1 MGTMKNTKAA
11 KATKP
16 ETIKSLQDLTAPVK
30 PENPTSPVPPADQP
44 EEAAQ
49 PAAPE
54 QSATRQM
61 TEEEFIEFMSKV
73 TGRPDLV
80 KAIMNAAKNP
90 ESVSEQKKEQHD
102 VDTQV
107 SQEDLKKVFALL
119 TAGKAEKVH
128 AEVVE
133 DDDDDEEDDDDDE
146 FEDDYIWNPD
156 PAWETAGWV
165 LGGAALVGFG
175 VLIGYLVTK

>member
-11 KATKP
+11 KAAPKTVKN
-16 ETIKSLQDLTAPVK
+16 LADLTAPVK
-30 PENPTSPVPPADQP
+30 PENPTSPIPPPDAQPEGTGQESTSEPPA
-44 EEAAQ
+44 A
-49 PAAPE
+49 
-54 QSATRQM
+54 RQM

-90 ESVSEQKKEQHD
+90 ESASEQKKEQHD
-102 VDTQV
+102 VDKQV

-119 TAGKAEKVH
+119 TAGKTEKVH

-133 DDDDDEEDDDDDE
+133 DDDDDEEDDDEFDE
-146 FEDDYIWNPD
+146 DYIWNPD

-165 LGGAALVGFG
+165 LAGAALVGIG
-175 VLIGYLVTK
+175 LLIGHWISK

>member
-11 KATKP
+11 KAAKP

-54 QSATRQM
+54 QPATRQM
-61 TEEEFIEFMSKV
+61 TDEEFAEFMGMA

-80 KAIMNAAKNP
+80 KAIMVAAANADGEPAKEAEP
-90 ESVSEQKKEQHD
+90 AKEQI
-102 VDTQV
+102 
-107 SQEDLKKVFALL
+107 DLEQLKAIVALV
-119 TAGKAEKVH
+119 TAGKAEHVN

-133 DDDDDEEDDDDDE
+133 DDDEGDDDE
-146 FEDDYIWNPD
+146 FEDEYIWNPD

-165 LGGAALVGFG
+165 LGGAALVGLG